1 MNKIDLAIV
10 GGGSA
15 GMAAALYA
23 ARSNLNVV
31 IFEGEN
37 PGGQITLT
45 NEVENYPGLGVENPI
60 SGPGIAMLFLNHA
73 EKFGAKT
80 EYSFVESI
88 EGSAGNFTL
97 KTSNGNWLSKAII
110 LAPGSKAKEIGVP
123 GERELMGLGVS
134 TCATC
139 DGAFFR
145 DKEVV
150 VIGGGNSA
158 IEEGLFLTRFAK
170 KVTVIHRRQEFRA
183 TPVILER
190 AKKNEKIDWKLDCV
204 IEKINGKNKVENVE
218 LKNVKNN
225 KNETFETDGVFI
237 FIGHNPNT
245 NFIKNFVDLDDQGYI
260 DVNNKQETS
269 VKGIW
274 SAGDC
279 SDHHYKQLITSAGD
293 GVKAALNAIHWLEEN
308 S

>member
-23 ARSNLNVV
+23 ARSNLSVV

-60 SGPGIAMLFLNHA
+60 SGPEIAMLFLNHA

-110 LAPGSKAKEIGVP
+110 LAPGYGCQRAP
-123 GERELMGLGVS
+123 
-134 TCATC
+134 
-139 DGAFFR
+139 
-145 DKEVV
+145 
-150 VIGGGNSA
+150 
-158 IEEGLFLTRFAK
+158 
-170 KVTVIHRRQEFRA
+170 TV
-183 TPVILER
+183 
-190 AKKNEKIDWKLDCV
+190 
-204 IEKINGKNKVENVE
+204 
-218 LKNVKNN
+218 LK
-225 KNETFETDGVFI
+225 
-237 FIGHNPNT
+237 
-245 NFIKNFVDLDDQGYI
+245 
-260 DVNNKQETS
+260 TS
-269 VKGIW
+269 VV
-274 SAGDC
+274 
-279 SDHHYKQLITSAGD
+279 L
-293 GVKAALNAIHWLEEN
+293 
-308 S
+308 